1 MYTAVSAAGFTAVFV
16 DLTPALT
23 FTFTKYLHLSSFEI
37 AEKISFASIP
47 FVALKV
53 IASQADFCPNI
64 AADNFF
70 RFAFFSS
77 FSIVCCVISF
87 VLSWS
92 TELVVK
98 QNYKFC
104 KYHHSNKKP
113 IAKPQSKP

>member
-1 MYTAVSAAGFTAVFV
+1 MYTAVSATGFTAVFV
-16 DLTPALT
+16 VLTPAFT

-47 FVALKV
+47 FVASNV

-64 AADNFF
+64 ASATFF

-77 FSIVCCVISF
+77 FSIVFCVISF

-92 TELVVK
+92 TKL
-98 QNYKFC
+98 
-104 KYHHSNKKP
+104 KP
-113 IAKPQSKP
+113 PDAFK